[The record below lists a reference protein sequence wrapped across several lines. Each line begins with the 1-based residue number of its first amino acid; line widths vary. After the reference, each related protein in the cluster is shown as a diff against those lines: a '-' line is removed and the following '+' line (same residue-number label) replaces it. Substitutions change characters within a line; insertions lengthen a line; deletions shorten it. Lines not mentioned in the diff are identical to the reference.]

1 MMRLDQ
7 NRAFWERVKIP
18 AGLDLVEVL
27 PANLPKSRRF
37 ETKADVVKR
46 SIEREQRLRKTCND
60 HVAEFLADC
69 RSGQYP
75 CRQPICPICGRLFRR
90 WLAANILALY
100 KNLRNPVTITL
111 FCETVPEG
119 KLHTADIAKIHDRV
133 RQRFRRAGL
142 GNIVAV
148 GGTEAAYR
156 AEHKDWLVHLHLL
169 VGDVDKLALKR
180 LRAAWVKTGI
190 PAAVRV
196 SPIVDQARQIG
207 YLQKFSTFHRPGE
220 QSSPWR
226 AQAYPLPQPQF
237 EELAA
242 WFDNRE
248 FGEFV
253 FMLGTRRRG
262 HRIRRLGPCG
272 HQRLPKRASR
282 HG

>member
-1 MMRLDQ
+1 MIRVDQ
-7 NRAFWERVKIP
+7 NRAFWERVGIP
-18 AGLDLVEVL
+18 AHLDLVEVL
-27 PANLPKSRRF
+27 PASLPKSRRF

-46 SIEREQRLRKTCND
+46 SIEREQRLRKTRND

-69 RSGQYP
+69 RSGNYA

-119 KLHTADIAKIHDRV
+119 QLHTVEIEKIHDRV

-142 GNIVAV
+142 DNIVAV

-156 AEHKDWLVHLHLL
+156 AEHKDWLIHLHLL
-169 VGDVDKLALKR
+169 IGDVEKSELKR
-180 LRAAWVKTGI
+180 LRGAWAKTGI
-190 PAAVRV
+190 PAAMRV
-196 SPIVDQARQIG
+196 SPLVDAPLQIG

-220 QSSPWR
+220 QSSHWR
-226 AQAYPLPQPQF
+226 ARAYPLPQPQF
-237 EELAA
+237 EELAG

-248 FGEFV
+248 FGEFL

-262 HRIRRLGPCG
+262 HRIRRLGPGG
-272 HQRLPKRASR
+272 HQRLPKGASR